1 MSTYLV
7 LSVIGDDRPGLVE
20 ELSSVISAHQG
31 SWREASMSRLAGKFA
46 GIVEVDVPSTQ
57 VGALKAALEAI
68 AALRITAETAG
79 ELVELHRPRHLTLS
93 LVGQDRIGI
102 VKEVAQVLA
111 RHDVNVEE
119 LTTYTSSAPMGSGI
133 LFHAD
138 ADLRAAADLDAQAL
152 KADLERLS
160 DELIV
165 DVTLD
170 EIIPV

>member
-1 MSTYLV
+1 MSTYLI
-7 LSVIGDDRPGLVE
+7 LTVIGDDRPGLVE
-20 ELSSVISAHQG
+20 ELSTVISAHQG
-31 SWREASMSRLAGKFA
+31 NWREASMSHLAGKFA
-46 GIVEVDVPSTQ
+46 GIVEVGIPEARVD
-57 VGALKAALEAI
+57 ALRNALAAVRD
-68 AALRITAETAG
+68 LRITAELASDV
-79 ELVELHRPRHLTLS
+79 VEPRTRHLTLS

-102 VKEVAQVLA
+102 VKEVAQVLS

-119 LTTYTSSAPMGSGI
+119 LTTYTSSAPMGSGT

-138 ADLRAAADLDAQAL
+138 AELRARAGLDAQAL

-170 EIIPV
+170 EIVSV

>member
-20 ELSSVISAHQG
+20 ELSTVISAHQG

-46 GIVEVDVPSTQ
+46 GIVEVDVP
-57 VGALKAALEAI
+57 AARLAELKVALESI
-68 AALRITAETAG
+68 KALRITAETAG
-79 ELVELHRPRHLTLS
+79 DVVEPRTRHLSLS

-102 VKEVAQVLA
+102 IKEVSQVLA

-119 LTTYTSSAPMGSGI
+119 LSTYTSAAPMGSGV

-138 ADLRAAADLDAQAL
+138 AELRAATSLDAQAL

-170 EIIPV
+170 EIVPV